1 MSTSISVA
9 PSSAQIALMAKL
21 GLSPAATSSECSRMI
36 DAKLAE
42 INSVPAT
49 AKQKGRLGALG
60 GRDLP
65 GGNIREVSTAI
76 YLAEAVALYDQA
88 VQASDYAGGQEALLL
103 LLSRTRERLMKP
115 ARTAPVGVV
124 VKVDPSGL
132 LSVPASTPDGIHQV
146 SALESAPF

>member
-1 MSTSISVA
+1 MSTSVSVV

-21 GLSPAATSSECSRMI
+21 GLSPAATSGECSRMI

-49 AKQKGRLGALG
+49 IKQKGKLGALG

-76 YLAEAVALYDQA
+76 FLAEAVVLYDQSEDK
-88 VQASDYAGGQEALLL
+88 QAALELLL
-103 LLSRTRERLMKP
+103 ARTRERLMKP
-115 ARTAPVGVV
+115 ARTGVV
-124 VKVDPSGL
+124 VTVDKSGL
-132 LSVPASTPDGIHQV
+132 LTVPEGTPNGTQV
-146 SALESAPF
+146 ADIQAMPF